1 MTGKLQ
7 GKKRFQTQRVL
18 RGLGLFLVVVMAG
31 CASSGGSDRGP
42 GGGQA
47 VKAKGG
53 GAGIEIKAA
62 FENGSFSFDDPDRYG
77 VIRGYPFGVRDV
89 RGRTLGNG
97 IKQVQAVI
105 SNNGTRSLKLNYRV
119 QWFDESGF
127 ASESDKYPWT
137 LLFLGPGE
145 TKPILSASRSGRV
158 QKLTIQV
165 REE

>member
-1 MTGKLQ
+1 MAHRS
-7 GKKRFQTQRVL
+7 KRNFTDHLWGRIV
-18 RGLGLFLVVVMAG
+18 GLLLALSLSA
-31 CASSGGSDRGP
+31 CATA
-42 GGGQA
+42 GGGPSA
-47 VKAKGG
+47 SGEGVRAKGG
-53 GAGIEIKAA
+53 EAGIEIKAA
-62 FENGSFSFDDPDRYG
+62 FNGDTFAFDDADRYR
-77 VIRGYPFGVRDV
+77 VIRGYPFGVGDV

-105 SNNGTRSLKLNYRV
+105 VNNGTRKLKLTYRI
-119 QWFDESGF
+119 QWFDASGF
-127 ASESDKYPWT
+127 ASESDKYRWE